1 MSQLK
6 EQMPTIIMG
15 GSLLVY
21 GLIAQSGA
29 LEPMAKYLHTHKTMD
44 LQVTMTLIIG
54 CIAILG
60 ALVNTARKS
69 GSSNLDTF
77 ILQPLGGIVLILVM
91 AMAIRWYAEPLMKII
106 SKGLEPTFGF
116 KIYKVLNL
124 NYVVLG
130 ILAGVLLTNTW
141 GIPKF
146 AGPGVKC
153 ARFVLKMG
161 VIMLGARY
169 SFAELAK
176 LGGYSVFLVGFFVL
190 GTVFLVL
197 WLGNI
202 FKQPKSMTGVL
213 SAGMG
218 VCGVS
223 ATVAVAPVVKAKSSE
238 MAYTIGTILTFGI
251 ICMFVFPTVGKLA
264 GMSPVQFGAWAG
276 TGILNSAQVAA
287 AALAFNAVDIETLKV
302 AEIFNITRVLFLP
315 IIVLVLATWF
325 GKETGQ
331 KLSFK
336 SVVIDKFPVFII
348 GFLIL
353 FFMSSVGMFSPPSH
367 YKGKYIDV
375 SYNDRSQVTPDEL
388 VTLQDAMAKNE
399 FSGLKPDQLEAVT
412 NLIEQ
417 HQIAGNYDERNDKKA
432 FDHVGRARMTQ
443 LQGTLAAAKAKEVT
457 LSSDVKGALKHAVKQ
472 VKKKSKTVVT
482 LTDFMI
488 WFFAFGLIGLGMQI
502 TKKAIFQAGGW
513 PIVMG
518 VIAGI
523 TKATLSFFVVLWLV
537 KDVVLN

>member
-1 MSQLK
+1 MSQIK
-6 EQMPTIIMG
+6 EQMPTYIMG
-15 GSLLVY
+15 GSLLMY

-29 LEPMAKYLHTHKTMD
+29 LEPMAKYLHTHKTID
-44 LQVTMTLIIG
+44 LQITMALIIG
-54 CIAILG
+54 CIAIVG
-60 ALVNTARKS
+60 ALVNTVRKS

-223 ATVAVAPVVKAKSSE
+223 ATVAVAPVVKAKSAE

-251 ICMFVFPTVGKLA
+251 VCMFVFPTVGNL
-264 GMSPVQFGAWAG
+264 PV
-276 TGILNSAQVAA
+276 
-287 AALAFNAVDIETLKV
+287 
-302 AEIFNITRVLFLP
+302 
-315 IIVLVLATWF
+315 
-325 GKETGQ
+325 
-331 KLSFK
+331 
-336 SVVIDKFPVFII
+336 
-348 GFLIL
+348 
-353 FFMSSVGMFSPPSH
+353 
-367 YKGKYIDV
+367 
-375 SYNDRSQVTPDEL
+375 
-388 VTLQDAMAKNE
+388 
-399 FSGLKPDQLEAVT
+399 
-412 NLIEQ
+412 
-417 HQIAGNYDERNDKKA
+417 
-432 FDHVGRARMTQ
+432 
-443 LQGTLAAAKAKEVT
+443 
-457 LSSDVKGALKHAVKQ
+457 
-472 VKKKSKTVVT
+472 
-482 LTDFMI
+482 
-488 WFFAFGLIGLGMQI
+488 
-502 TKKAIFQAGGW
+502 
-513 PIVMG
+513 
-518 VIAGI
+518 
-523 TKATLSFFVVLWLV
+523 
-537 KDVVLN
+537 